1 MRVALPE
8 AHHQNPLGH
17 LAEHYAPDIVN
28 AAFSFSDVTYRTSRL
43 PIRLFEGARMRTAL
57 INGCQLCQNFRVL
70 RDRPDIERTNGP
82 APDEA
87 FYAAVHEWRTS
98 PVLSEREKLAIEY
111 AEKVGLD
118 PKALAADED
127 FWTRFKAALSDDEIV
142 DLAFCVAVWM
152 GLGRVAH
159 VLGLDAVCALPAL
172 REVA

>member
-1 MRVALPE
+1 M
-8 AHHQNPLGH
+8 
-17 LAEHYAPDIVN
+17 PD
-28 AAFSFSDVTYRTSRL
+28 D
-43 PIRLFEGARMRTAL
+43 
-57 INGCQLCQNFRVL
+57 
-70 RDRPDIERTNGP
+70 
-82 APDEA
+82 A

-98 PVLSEREKLAIEY
+98 TVLSEREKLAIEY

-118 PKALAADED
+118 PTALATDED
-127 FWTRFKAALSDDEIV
+127 FWAHYKAALSDDEIV